1 MMRRAACAV
10 LGVALVAG
18 ACSSPPAEQKPVQ
31 PSPEASAPP
40 STSARPESFSVVAT
54 GDVLI
59 HPPLTDQAAAEAGGK
74 ADDFDYG
81 PLFEGVRPLV
91 SGADLALCHLEVP
104 LSPDGGPYSGYPQFS
119 SPPELAG
126 DLADVGYDG
135 CSTASN
141 HVLDQ
146 GEEGVT
152 HTLDALDEAGLRHTG
167 SARTEREAAT
177 PLVYDVGGVKV
188 GHVSFT
194 FGFNGFE
201 LPDGKPWMSNPLDA
215 EAVTEAAR
223 AAREAGAEVVLA
235 SLHWGEEYV
244 HDPTQEQ
251 RELAEQ
257 LLTGG
262 SVDLILGHH
271 AHVVQPIER
280 IGDKW
285 VAYGHGNSVARH
297 EEPKGVSEEGIA
309 SRFEF
314 TREDGT
320 WRVTSAEY
328 VPTLVELG
336 PPIRL
341 TDLTAAAPDARRA
354 EALRRTDEIV
364 LSRGAAGEGLTRPG
378 R

>member
-1 MMRRAACAV
+1 MTRRAVCAV
-10 LGVALVAG
+10 LAVALVTS
-18 ACSSPPAEQKPVQ
+18 ACSADPTGQPA
-31 PSPEASAPP
+31 PSSSSAPT
-40 STSARPESFSVVAT
+40 TSAEPESFSVVAT

-59 HPPLTDQAAAEAGGK
+59 HPPLTDQAAQEAQAAGGG

-104 LSPDGGPYSGYPQFS
+104 LSPDGGPYSGYPMFS
-119 SPPELAG
+119 SPPELAS

-141 HVLDQ
+141 HTLDQ
-146 GEEGVT
+146 GEEGVA
-152 HTLDALDEAGLRHTG
+152 HTLDALDDAGLEHTG
-167 SARTEREAAT
+167 SARTEEEAAT
-177 PLVYDVGGVKV
+177 PQVYDVGGVKV

-201 LPDGKPWMSNPLDA
+201 LPSDKPWMSNPLDA
-215 EAVTEAAR
+215 DAVVEAAH

-251 RELAEQ
+251 QDLATQ
-257 LLTGG
+257 LLGDGG
-262 SVDLILGHH
+262 VDLILGHH

-314 TREDGT
+314 TREGGR
-320 WRVTSAEY
+320 WRVNSAEY

-341 TDLTAAAPDARRA
+341 TDLTDAEPDDRRT
-354 EALRRTDEIV
+354 EALERTDEIV
-364 LSRGAAGEGLTRPG
+364 LSRGGAEDGLSRPG
-378 R
+378 N